1 MEKQKVRKFK
11 EFYTALK
18 KSIYTEFDEANFDFR
33 QEMFDILE
41 KFTAL
46 VDVSLDKIIRIIVAK
61 KYEKLV
67 KIINREDKTKEEKL
81 LIKD

>member
-1 MEKQKVRKFK
+1 MERQKVKKFK
-11 EFYTALK
+11 EFYSALK
-18 KSIYTEFDEANFDFR
+18 KSTYAEFEEANFEFK
-33 QEMFDILE
+33 QEMFDMLDR
-41 KFTAL
+41 FMAL